1 MLEIT
6 LPLHLIQ
13 YSLSFIG
20 IWIGSGLAI
29 RSVERLSRSLKI
41 SSFLVSFIV
50 LGLCTSISELSV
62 RINSVIAKDPEIYV
76 GNLVGATIVIFM
88 LIIPLLTILGKSIS
102 ITREF
107 RGYNLPISL
116 GVVILPALLALDGRI
131 DKLDSFLA
139 IGSYLLLLTKLQS
152 KKGILEKIKKI
163 NHNSS
168 LKIGKEIL
176 KVIIGVLMIF
186 VSSRIIVI
194 QTKYLS
200 NILGVSPFLIS
211 LLLIGIGTNLPE
223 ISLVVRSAFMRNHQV
238 AFGDYVGSAAFNT
251 FLLGFLS
258 VMYGKPV
265 LLNNSYLISL
275 IFLVVGLVLFYK
287 FCRSKNSLSS
297 KEGFILFI
305 LYLLFFGIEVII
317 HQ

>member
-1 MLEIT
+1 M
-6 LPLHLIQ
+6 
-13 YSLSFIG
+13 
-20 IWIGSGLAI
+20 
-29 RSVERLSRSLKI
+29 SRSLKI

-62 RINSVIAKDPEIYV
+62 GINSVIAKDPEIYV

-287 FCRSKNSLSS
+287 FCRSKNSLSN